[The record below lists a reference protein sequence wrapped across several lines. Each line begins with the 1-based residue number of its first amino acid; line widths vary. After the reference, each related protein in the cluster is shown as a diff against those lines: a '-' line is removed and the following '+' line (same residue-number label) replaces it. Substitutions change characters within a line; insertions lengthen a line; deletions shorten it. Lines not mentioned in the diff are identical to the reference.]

1 MRVEPGYLTDS
12 DRWEQRAQGADP
24 PALWPWPRPPL
35 WPWPRPQQGPLPTCI
50 AVWYLSSFW
59 PKLTELAGSLMLA
72 LRGGETGQDTSGET
86 PSTP

>member
-12 DRWEQRAQGADP
+12 DR
-24 PALWPWPRPPL
+24 
-35 WPWPRPQQGPLPTCI
+35 CI

-72 LRGGETGQDTSGET
+72 LRVKAASEMSLLGLIRKEIVLGLERRRELL
-86 PSTP
+86 